1 MKIMIFRGGQG
12 RPRSFP
18 SSVSGY
24 QLPTLSK
31 SQSHYSVHSGV
42 MMVVMMTLMMVVM
55 VMVMMVVMMTLML
68 MVIDNLI
75 EYDLDD
81 EYYDQ

>member
-1 MKIMIFRGGQG
+1 MKIMKTRGGQG

-42 MMVVMMTLMMVVM
+42 MMLVV
-55 VMVMMVVMMTLML
+55 

-75 EYDLDD
+75 EYDMDDPDDLDILQLSNLMQLCID
-81 EYYDQ
+81 L

>member
-1 MKIMIFRGGQG
+1 
-12 RPRSFP
+12 
-18 SSVSGY
+18 
-24 QLPTLSK
+24 
-31 SQSHYSVHSGV
+31 

-81 EYYDQ
+81 EYYDQWPWKDTSYNSATFYNSVFIFEIDHVNE